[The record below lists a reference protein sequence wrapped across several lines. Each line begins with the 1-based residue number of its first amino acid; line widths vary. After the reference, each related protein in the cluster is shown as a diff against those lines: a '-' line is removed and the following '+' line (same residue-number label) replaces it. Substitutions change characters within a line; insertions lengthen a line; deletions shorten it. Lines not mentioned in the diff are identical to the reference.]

1 MSSSLSQLTQ
11 SSAGG
16 EKAETIIELDAPL
29 NGKVYLVG
37 TAHFSVES
45 NREVAELIR
54 KVKPNRV
61 VIELCKARSN
71 ILKLDEETVLREA
84 KEMDMNKI
92 MQMIKQVIKINGP
105 AWESY
110 FGCL

>member
-1 MSSSLSQLTQ
+1 MSNSSSLPLPQGGG
-11 SSAGG
+11 GG

-71 ILKLDEETVLREA
+71 ILSLDEETVLREA

-92 MQMIKQVIKINGP
+92 MQMIKQVRV
-105 AWESY
+105 W
-110 FGCL
+110 FGLFF